1 MWGYGPYGMMGYGGG
16 LMMLIGAAF
25 WLSLLALIVLGIVR
39 LSRTGSLHGGPAAR
53 RSSGLG
59 ILEERYAKGEIQ
71 RDEFL
76 QKKRDL
82 EA

>member
-1 MWGYGPYGMMGYGGG
+1 MA
-16 LMMLIGAAF
+16 LAIIG
-25 WLSLLALIVLGIVR
+25 
-39 LSRTGSLHGGPAAR
+39 LSRTGSLHAGPAAR
-53 RSSGLG
+53 HSSGLG

-71 RDEFL
+71 RNEFL